1 MIMTIAGSVDD
12 VVKFWANWGGKQ
24 QAKAVANTMEHIP
37 FPHMVGGTVSKGL
50 PEISSNFI
58 THTSSASKFNI
69 PVVATAPKGFTNAP
83 AGTTPLNWAETP
95 NLKVKAPEPAPVV
108 ATAPKVETPEPST
121 PVVAEPEKA
130 KNWFQENPIKTGAIA
145 TVGVIGT
152 AGGIGAIA
160 QNTAQ
165 PTS

>member
-1 MIMTIAGSVDD
+1 MK
-12 VVKFWANWGGKQ
+12 VKA
-24 QAKAVANTMEHIP
+24 
-37 FPHMVGGTVSKGL
+37 
-50 PEISSNFI
+50 PEP
-58 THTSSASKFNI
+58 A